1 MKSHIRKN
9 TCPLH
14 SRVYISGPM
23 SGRSRE
29 DYARRFMIAE
39 TVLRAHGYQN
49 IVNPSSFPT
58 ARFPWLFRLIGYKLT
73 LFIDLWILTRCDRI
87 YKMPDWKE
95 SRGAQ
100 IESCVAFH
108 FGVYTLDKNIRTT
121 LDNALAEKH
130 PSPANR
136 QQTRKNEK
144 AQ

>member
-29 DYARRFMIAE
+29 DYARRFSIAE
-39 TVLRAHGYQN
+39 TVLRANGYQN

-58 ARFPWLFRLIGYKLT
+58 ARFPWLFRIIGYKLT

-87 YKMPDWKE
+87 YKMPGWKE

-108 FGVYTLDKNIRTT
+108 FGVYTLDKNIRTK
-121 LDNALAEKH
+121 LDKALDAN
-130 PSPANR
+130 PSSTNTNHQHA
-136 QQTRKNEK
+136 KNEK
-144 AQ
+144 TQ